1 MNLQFD
7 NFRKET
13 KPFLKKNSNDRITEK
28 SPTFKLKI
36 DWLIGTKKDQL
47 NKNIEINFSWKTENR
62 N

>member
-36 DWLIGTKKDQL
+36 DWHKEGSIKQKY
-47 NKNIEINFSWKTENR
+47 
-62 N
+62 

>member
-1 MNLQFD
+1 MNLQ
-7 NFRKET
+7 KET
-13 KPFLKKNSNDRITEK
+13 KTFLTKNSNDRITEK
-28 SPTFKLKI
+28 SPTYKLKIDWLI

>member
-36 DWLIGTKKDQL
+36 D
-47 NKNIEINFSWKTENR
+47 
-62 N
+62 